1 MPTRPMETGNAG
13 NTVSFR
19 ISGNRSGA
27 AYVLAIT
34 TLLVGVLL
42 GLAMIR
48 SAGSAF
54 FAEDTR
60 QKRQAAVN
68 LAEAGADYAFW
79 QVHYNGAHVPYSA
92 TVSLERGQ
100 FSVTA
105 TDDGAR
111 ERSMLRITS
120 TGTVGGHSH
129 TVKRVTLGLL
139 PYHFA
144 YCENQNADD
153 GDTIVSWGSG
163 RGFRANGRIKFDSS
177 GTNVSTGAWA
187 TTTISTGGSITPRYP
202 SSPQIQFPEVGAAY
216 YSSIADYTYWGFT
229 TITSPS
235 VPGRTVVVVVNGD
248 LCIRGTY
255 NGIITVYCNRDI
267 IVDGNLTPANSS
279 SYLALIAGHKIR
291 IEGSAPSCEGIFYSH
306 TASNSGLI
314 EVRGVTTVIGSVA
327 ADDINTDQTT
337 TFRPSTRWDL
347 DAMRK
352 LRLPGL
358 Q

>member
-1 MPTRPMETGNAG
+1 MRTEPLRRGTRHG
-13 NTVSFR
+13 FR
-19 ISGNRSGA
+19 ISGSRSGA

-34 TLLVGVLL
+34 TLLVGVML

-92 TVSLERGQ
+92 TVSLGDGQ

-111 ERSMLRITS
+111 ERSILRITS
-120 TGTVGGHSH
+120 TGAVGGHSH
-129 TVKRVTLGLL
+129 TVQRATLGLL
-139 PYHFA
+139 PYHYA

-153 GDTIVSWGSG
+153 GDTIASWGTG
-163 RGFRANGRIKFDSS
+163 RGFRANGRIKFDSPW
-177 GTNVSTGAWA
+177 TNVSTGAWA
-187 TTTISTGGSITPRYP
+187 TTTVSTGGTIAPQYT
-202 SSPQIQFPEVGAAY
+202 SSPQVLFPDVDSAY
-216 YSSIADYTYWGFT
+216 YSSAADYTYLLGA
-229 TITSPS
+229 TISSPW
-235 VPGRTVVVVVNGD
+235 VPGRTVIVYVLGD
-248 LCIRGTY
+248 LRIRGTY
-255 NGIITVYCNRDI
+255 NGVITVYCSHDI
-267 IVDGNLTPANSS
+267 IVDGNLTPENSS

-291 IEGSAPSCEGIFYSH
+291 IEGSAPSCEGLFYSH
-306 TASNSGLI
+306 TASNNGLI
-314 EVRGVTTVIGSVA
+314 EVRGTTTVIGSVA